1 MGEEEIILIPK
12 LRAAA
17 LCASALE
24 ELTAK
29 AAKCAHLKGSRSPP
43 GEQTLWQSQSE
54 LTITNVLFRSR
65 ARRPTD
71 NNECSV

>member
-1 MGEEEIILIPK
+1 MEEEEIILIPK

-17 LCASALE
+17 LCASALK

-29 AAKCAHLKGSRSPP
+29 AAKYAHLKGSWSPP
-43 GEQTLWQSQSE
+43 GEQNIRYWATARPE
-54 LTITNVLFRSR
+54 RTVG
-65 ARRPTD
+65 RRPTD